1 MKRLFPILAL
11 ILSLVAVSCSTLTVN
26 HRHDETEDFTRF
38 RSYAWM
44 PKAKASGTIP
54 FDEPTV
60 DRRVKRSVE
69 EQLHFKGF
77 RKTSAANADFLIGYQ
92 VALDRQLSAN
102 DVATNY
108 DFNENKTDPNLIG
121 TVQTDNSTRP
131 LTYVRT
137 YEQGTLVLNV
147 ADAKS
152 KELVWWSSAQAEV
165 SASDSAEVRK
175 KRINKAISQMLKEF
189 PPE

>member
-1 MKRLFPILAL
+1 MKILIPILTIAL
-11 ILSLVAVSCSTLTVN
+11 TAVSCSTITVN

-44 PKAKASGTIP
+44 AKATASGTIP
-54 FDEPTV
+54 FDESTV
-60 DRRVKRSVE
+60 DRRVKKSVE

-77 RKTSAANADFLIGYQ
+77 RKTTAADADFLIGYQ
-92 VALDRQLSAN
+92 VALDSQLSAN
-102 DVATNY
+102 DVATDY
-108 DFNENKTDPNLIG
+108 DFNESQTDPKLIG
-121 TVQTDNSTRP
+121 TVQTDNSSHP

-137 YEQGTLVLNV
+137 YEQGSLILNV

-175 KRINKAISQMLKEF
+175 KRINKAVGKMLKDF
-189 PPE
+189 PPQ